1 MEAMNIVSV
10 IVSDFVKIA
19 NKTPI
24 MGCKYINT
32 ATSVEDNLLKANAL
46 NRYVKNVVQITTY
59 IIGRMASWTGR
70 LVHSTFKNY

>member
-24 MGCKYINT
+24 MGYKYINT

-46 NRYVKNVVQITTY
+46 NR
-59 IIGRMASWTGR
+59 
-70 LVHSTFKNY
+70 

>member
-1 MEAMNIVSV
+1 MDKHIHRQTHRQTVTHTEKISIEAIKIVSV

-46 NRYVKNVVQITTY
+46 NR
-59 IIGRMASWTGR
+59 
-70 LVHSTFKNY
+70 